1 MFGSLSEGAG
11 EIEDVFDSGWLGVVV
26 VNGWSLREPIWCLDV
41 KMEAVALRMLGDG
54 RVEPTVGVIG
64 CENAT
69 LRVIPPFLKQG
80 KRLI

>member
-41 KMEAVALRMLGDG
+41 KMEAVALRVLGD
-54 RVEPTVGVIG
+54 
-64 CENAT
+64 
-69 LRVIPPFLKQG
+69 
-80 KRLI
+80 